1 MVTIN
6 DIPYV
11 KTSLQYADASAYYG
25 SAFTDEALQQVM
37 SIKYAD
43 IDGVLYCSIV
53 GGKTGSVVDFKF
65 LTETDKNTYE
75 GVYRTALSDES
86 SSVRFTVK
94 TVGDE
99 YCISGMDNYITEHC
113 K

>member
-1 MVTIN
+1 MTIN

-25 SAFTDEALQQVM
+25 SVFTDEALQQVM

-43 IDGVLYCSIV
+43 ID

-65 LTETDKNTYE
+65 LTETDKNTY
-75 GVYRTALSDES
+75 D
-86 SSVRFTVK
+86 
-94 TVGDE
+94 
-99 YCISGMDNYITEHC
+99 
-113 K
+113 